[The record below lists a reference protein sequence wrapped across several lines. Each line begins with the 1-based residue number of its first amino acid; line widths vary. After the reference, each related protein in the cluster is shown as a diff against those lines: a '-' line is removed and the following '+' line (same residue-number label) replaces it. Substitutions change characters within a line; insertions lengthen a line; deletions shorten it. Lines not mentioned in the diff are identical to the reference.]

1 MDSGFHAVDSGF
13 SGTGFQSL
21 TVELGFCIAIFRRVA
36 DSLSCIPDFK
46 GQDSGFYEQIL
57 PDSGFH
63 KQKFLG
69 FRNPESLTWG
79 EKADLATEQE
89 RQLTTARAHQTT
101 GLTNG
106 KGVKWAPKVMFS
118 PFRAL
123 SRRQLTFASCC

>member
-1 MDSGFHAVDSGF
+1 MDSGF

-21 TVELGFCIAIFRRVA
+21 TVELGFCIPIFRRVA
-36 DSLSCIPDFK
+36 DSLSCIPDFT

-106 KGVKWAPKVMFS
+106 RGVKWAPKVMFS

-123 SRRQLTFASCC
+123 SRRQLTFPSCC